1 MDGAAVKDVASEHR
15 VKINSIN
22 HILRQARRKPK
33 VLEEKAIK
41 YYDGKADDAKLE
53 EHIVA
58 NIDSGITINNAAQIQ
73 KEFETMTGRSVQ
85 LP

>member
-15 VKINSIN
+15 VKIISITR
-22 HILRQARRKPK
+22 ILRQARKKPE
-33 VLEEKAIK
+33 VIEEKAIK
-41 YYDGKADDAKLE
+41 YHDEKADDAKLE

-73 KEFETMTGRSVQ
+73 KEFETITGRSVQ